1 MHEVQLLILIVLLIL
16 FLVVIFLLILLFF
29 GDLSWPFCCRSCLPF
44 NLRLRPSNEVPQVP
58 LQKGRKHGHGCS
70 HDCLYTGSAPKKTPC
85 PKCGKLGKRKRT
97 CTREVRT
104 VAFKAVA
111 YLKITYGEYTAQCEC
126 CTTFRNT
133 PEGVLPKDH
142 YDNKV
147 RDLVLDRIIKDGMS
161 IERILESLRRE
172 FLLELSSGFVYNV
185 LRDRA
190 EELDMSEHRR
200 KVLEHFSGTLGV
212 DELHLGRC
220 TLLLATDPLSDLPVA
235 FALVAA
241 NDQDHMWQFLKN
253 LKNWGLEPR
262 VVVTDSSNFY
272 PAAIAEFWS
281 EADHQLRGL
290 PRHQGHQQADSGCRA
305 ANEESHEQARQ
316 GRAEEE
322 AGPQEPQGQGSSSPP
337 RDDGQGESV
346 LRIQAS
352 VFDREASGRLH
363 RTGA

>member
-1 MHEVQLLILIVLLIL
+1 MRVFRCLFRKGANMGADGPPIVFIP
-16 FLVVIFLLILLFF
+16 VH
-29 GDLSWPFCCRSCLPF
+29 CA
-44 NLRLRPSNEVPQVP
+44 PQ
-58 LQKGRKHGHGCS
+58 K
-70 HDCLYTGSAPKKTPC
+70 APC

-133 PEGVLPKDH
+133 PKGALPKAH
-142 YDNKV
+142 YEHKV
-147 RDLVLDRIIKDGMS
+147 RDLVVDRIIKDGMS

-190 EELDMSEHRR
+190 EALDIFEHARM
-200 KVLEHFSGTLGV
+200 VCEHFLGPLCV
-212 DELHLGRC
+212 DELHLGRF

-241 NDQDHMWQFLKN
+241 NDQDHMWRFLKN

-262 VVVTDSSNFY
+262 VVVTDGSNFY
-272 PAAIAEFWS
+272 PPA
-281 EADHQLRGL
+281 
-290 PRHQGHQQADSGCRA
+290 
-305 ANEESHEQARQ
+305 
-316 GRAEEE
+316 RAEVLSR
-322 AGPQEPQGQGSSSPP
+322 AGHPFCGFHGIKNNNKLILDAVRRMQKAMSRRGKGG
-337 RDDGQGESV
+337 RKKKRG
-346 LRIQAS
+346 RKRRQAQ
-352 VFDREASGRLH
+352 
-363 RTGA
+363 